1 MEVSATNTAELSA
14 EEKENMAKA
23 FQRPDKSVLANI
35 SHDKYVIPTLTLFF
49 LLGAILPGYLSSESF
64 QSNTS
69 SPEIQ
74 TEALPQSVQTAPE
87 PIQDSPQETQTIPE
101 PIKSP
106 PEPEPIKSVPK
117 SIPSSPEQSQQSQK
131 IIELYNQASDAY
143 RRKEFDKALTYLE
156 IAKGIEPNNLQ
167 IHQAIEK
174 VKREQVEAIHNLEIK

>member
-1 MEVSATNTAELSA
+1 
-14 EEKENMAKA
+14 
-23 FQRPDKSVLANI
+23 VLANI

-49 LLGAILPGYLSSESF
+49 LLGAILPGYLSSEST

-74 TEALPQSVQTAPE
+74 TQALPQSVQTAPE
-87 PIQDSPQETQTIPE
+87 PKQDSHQEIQTIPE
-101 PIKSP
+101 SIQSAPEP
-106 PEPEPIKSVPK
+106 EPEPEPEPIKSVPK
-117 SIPSSPEQSQQSQK
+117 SVPSSPEQSQQSQK
-131 IIELYNQASDAY
+131 IIELYNQASNAY

-174 VKREQVEAIHNLEIK
+174 VKREQIEAIHNLEIK